1 MVDTGLYIAYA
12 LLGIAALA
20 SVVFPLIY
28 TLRNVS
34 DAKKSLAGVGAL
46 VLVIL
51 VTYFLSSGEFYFD
64 GIEKYNMSASEIKVV
79 STGLNSFY
87 VLLVIAIVAS
97 VVSEVSSIFK

>member
-12 LLGIAALA
+12 LFGIAALA
-20 SVVFPLIY
+20 SIVFPLIY

-46 VLVIL
+46 VLIVI

-64 GIEKYNMSASEIKVV
+64 GIEKFDMTASQIKVV
-79 STGLNSFY
+79 STGLNTFY
-87 VLLVIAIVAS
+87 VLLVLAIIAS
-97 VVSEVSSIFK
+97 VVSEVSSVFK